1 MDEVDRSRGRF
12 THPSNVSLRKVW
24 PHLFLLFLLFALVLV
39 PPTNATIV
47 VPLSEE
53 ALIDDAV
60 AIVLGHVT
68 SIQGNYDHT
77 RGMIFTNVT
86 VAIEDVFKGEL
97 PVGEISVRQLGG
109 SFGDLR
115 SWVVGSPQF
124 TLGEKALLFLRADR
138 DGNPRVA
145 HLYQG
150 KFTVSLDLASSEEF
164 ATRETPRGVHAGRG
178 FSPGTSPGPG
188 EKETHRLRDLTDRIR
203 HHLSRIPRRPSQHS
217 AALTLTPGGETG
229 TTVGAF
235 QENFTFMGPARWFE
249 SDSGLPVVMK
259 INPSGELLAPTNGF
273 DQTRQALQAWS
284 SVPGSRFRYQDG
296 GFTDAAG
303 FRNDGV
309 NAVSF
314 RDPDDDMDP
323 PVNCSGTL
331 AVGGFSRSDYSQ
343 TRTVNGTTFHRILEG
358 DLVVNDG
365 WAGCDYYENFAN
377 LAEVATHELGHVLG
391 LGHSSDP
398 NATMHDMAHFDGRG
412 AALRQD
418 DINGLIDIYPAI
430 TVTPAADKPSPQP
443 SEPPSPSPPRPAAGP
458 PPSSASGS

>member
-1 MDEVDRSRGRF
+1 MAGDSPAPLKGNASNASPGRAGENPDRVTLETLRARALAALELVMDEVDRSRGRF

-60 AIVLGHVT
+60 AIK
-68 SIQGNYDHT
+68 
-77 RGMIFTNVT
+77 
-86 VAIEDVFKGEL
+86 DVFKGEL

-138 DGNPRVA
+138 HGNPRVA

-150 KFTVSLDLASSEEF
+150 KFAVSLDLASSEEI

-217 AALTLTPGGETG
+217 AALTLTSPLWARRGG
-229 TTVGAF
+229 
-235 QENFTFMGPARWFE
+235 
-249 SDSGLPVVMK
+249 SS
-259 INPSGELLAPTNGF
+259 PT
-273 DQTRQALQAWS
+273 
-284 SVPGSRFRYQDG
+284 
-296 GFTDAAG
+296 AA
-303 FRNDGV
+303 
-309 NAVSF
+309 
-314 RDPDDDMDP
+314 
-323 PVNCSGTL
+323 
-331 AVGGFSRSDYSQ
+331 SQ
-343 TRTVNGTTFHRILEG
+343 
-358 DLVVNDG
+358 
-365 WAGCDYYENFAN
+365 
-377 LAEVATHELGHVLG
+377 
-391 LGHSSDP
+391 S
-398 NATMHDMAHFDGRG
+398 
-412 AALRQD
+412 
-418 DINGLIDIYPAI
+418 
-430 TVTPAADKPSPQP
+430 
-443 SEPPSPSPPRPAAGP
+443 
-458 PPSSASGS
+458 

>member
-1 MDEVDRSRGRF
+1 
-12 THPSNVSLRKVW
+12 
-24 PHLFLLFLLFALVLV
+24 
-39 PPTNATIV
+39 
-47 VPLSEE
+47 
-53 ALIDDAV
+53 
-60 AIVLGHVT
+60 
-68 SIQGNYDHT
+68 
-77 RGMIFTNVT
+77 
-86 VAIEDVFKGEL
+86 
-97 PVGEISVRQLGG
+97 
-109 SFGDLR
+109 
-115 SWVVGSPQF
+115 
-124 TLGEKALLFLRADR
+124 
-138 DGNPRVA
+138 
-145 HLYQG
+145 
-150 KFTVSLDLASSEEF
+150 
-164 ATRETPRGVHAGRG
+164 
-178 FSPGTSPGPG
+178 
-188 EKETHRLRDLTDRIR
+188 
-203 HHLSRIPRRPSQHS
+203 
-217 AALTLTPGGETG
+217 
-229 TTVGAF
+229 
-235 QENFTFMGPARWFE
+235 
-249 SDSGLPVVMK
+249 MK

-284 SVPGSRFRYQDG
+284 SVPGSRFRDQDG

-418 DINGLIDIYPAI
+418 DINGLIDI
-430 TVTPAADKPSPQP
+430 
-443 SEPPSPSPPRPAAGP
+443 
-458 PPSSASGS
+458 